1 MKKSEFI
8 KKLKTEEKKH
18 PTWRILVEYRKNG
31 KIEYMLA
38 DGYTFK
44 AYPNLWVGIG
54 AVDRGVMKYA
64 AIQLKDIIEVFSM

>member
-1 MKKSEFI
+1 
-8 KKLKTEEKKH
+8 
-18 PTWRILVEYRKNG
+18 
-31 KIEYMLA
+31 MLA

-54 AVDRGVMKYA
+54 AVDRGVMKYV